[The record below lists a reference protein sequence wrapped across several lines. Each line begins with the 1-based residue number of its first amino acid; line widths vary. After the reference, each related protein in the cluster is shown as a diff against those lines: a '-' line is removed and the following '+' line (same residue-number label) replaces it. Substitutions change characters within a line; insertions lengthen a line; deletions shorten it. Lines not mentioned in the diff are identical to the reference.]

1 MLRKSRRPYRMIN
14 ESNGVSDDTI
24 EKLSVV
30 LTRHYYIHEAD
41 MIERAIFGD
50 NISVYDFK
58 ESFNDFKNYNG
69 DEDEYVPGIFNM

>member
-1 MLRKSRRPYRMIN
+1 
-14 ESNGVSDDTI
+14 
-24 EKLSVV
+24 
-30 LTRHYYIHEAD
+30 

-50 NISVYDFK
+50 NIYVYDFK